1 MGTREILQNGNW
13 KSKFKENRL
22 IVTIDDSEKAKL
34 LNVFFFYQFQSKNLL
49 LQWLH
54 VMQ

>member
-1 MGTREILQNGNW
+1 MGTREILQNANW

-34 LNVFFFYQFQSKNLL
+34 LNVFFSTSFRAKTYFYSGC
-49 LQWLH
+49 
-54 VMQ
+54 M